1 MLVAL
6 CRKITSLS
14 HSIAGLRDIICKRP
28 KCFQVIS
35 TPQDKDDCYGMI
47 SSDISST
54 KICFLMS
61 NHSNLKTDEIVR
73 MIFWTNIWA
82 LCDFLQTRCLLL
94 FMKSF
99 SIINK
104 VCLIQGQDKTTQY
117 YLTLFFKLKRDVIII
132 LNRIRLQTP
141 TKKTKKTVFQSIQL
155 LYFYNINKIR
165 NEIGC

>member
-117 YLTLFFKLKRDVIII
+117 YLVYKRRQRKQRKRFFNLFSCCIFIIS
-132 LNRIRLQTP
+132 
-141 TKKTKKTVFQSIQL
+141 TKYATK
-155 LYFYNINKIR
+155 
-165 NEIGC
+165 